1 MEVVMAL
8 TLRDIRQQWASP
20 PNLVSYARVLLILP
34 ICFLVLQPGVAGWIG
49 FFLLVIGALSDKLD
63 GWMAKRNGGRWV
75 TEFGKVIDPM
85 IDKFF
90 VLSVMVA
97 LYVQAGGIVQ
107 VHLLIVTVLVVVR
120 EIIVFCVKSKQ
131 PIASA
136 AEAGRVSMVMQSVAI
151 AWFCLPLAWALHE
164 SALFVPLYVGLG
176 ISLVSGWLY
185 FVEWKESR

>member
-1 MEVVMAL
+1 MAL

-63 GWMAKRNGGRWV
+63 GWMAKRNGERWV

-136 AEAGRVSMVMQSVAI
+136 AEAGRVSMVMQSAAI
-151 AWFCLPLAWALHE
+151 AWFCFPLAWGLHE